1 MVHVFRQ
8 SRVVLTRAAA
18 DTSPPR
24 LRSLL
29 RWKGKTMHLERNPDR
44 RNFDIGKRGWITCL
58 IVEYSDVRSLPPM
71 KMTSWRGNDARD
83 ARCLSPLTMLGV
95 AMTHEALMQAAN
107 RKKVHRSI
115 SRVFP
120 AGVIVLYNRQHLVR
134 TKSG

>member
-44 RNFDIGKRGWITCL
+44 RNFDIGKRGLILITCL
-58 IVEYSDVRSLPPM
+58 MVEYSDARSLPPM
-71 KMTSWRGNDARD
+71 RMTS
-83 ARCLSPLTMLGV
+83 
-95 AMTHEALMQAAN
+95 
-107 RKKVHRSI
+107 
-115 SRVFP
+115 
-120 AGVIVLYNRQHLVR
+120 
-134 TKSG
+134 